1 MNTAFRFA
9 KWSLAAIGV
18 LATFIGLYEY
28 FWATRTAPYLNTHIT
43 SCSPEQVGEDFDNR
57 EAERQEFLQ
66 FLNDNAWSLVV
77 LDLIVD
83 HDMCDHPE
91 AVYYSKEFPEIVE
104 FELGYDER
112 YSPGYGA
119 QGMFRQVGDFH
130 DKSWFSTVRFEQK
143 RFFDDVIANSSFV
156 DDDGAHGIVGV
167 FFISNMSHEEGLNR
181 YVIVP
186 VRYSSKNVLVFSCTV
201 AIESSGNGLKR
212 LNSYVSE
219 CLL

>member
-1 MNTAFRFA
+1 MNTAFHFA

-43 SCSPEQVGEDFDNR
+43 SCSPDQVSGNFGNR

-77 LDLIVD
+77 LDLIID
-83 HDMCDHPE
+83 HDGCDHPD
-91 AVYYSKEFPEIVE
+91 AIYFSDEFPEIVE

-112 YSPGYGA
+112 YSPTLGNHRE
-119 QGMFRQVGDFH
+119 FRQVGDFH
-130 DKSWFSTVRFEQK
+130 DRSWYSTVRFEQK
-143 RFFDDVIANSSFV
+143 RFFEDVLANSSFG
-156 DDDGAHGIVGV
+156 DDHGAHGIVGV
-167 FFISNMSHEEGLNR
+167 FFVSNMSDEEGTNR

-186 VRYSSKNVLVFSCTV
+186 IRYSTNNALVFSCTV
-201 AIESSGNGLKR
+201 AIESSFYGLSR
-212 LNSYVSE
+212 LSSYVSE